1 MISQHSLKVPFSLS
15 LLFLLLLSHDVFFE
29 KKKKKKNAEKKNPSN
44 NKLQIQFFKRGP
56 AYKKGGPDPNK
67 GSNQQ

>member
-1 MISQHSLKVPFSLS
+1 MTSYILTIVTD
-15 LLFLLLLSHDVFFE
+15 HD
-29 KKKKKKNAEKKNPSN
+29 
-44 NKLQIQFFKRGP
+44 QIQFLKQGQ